1 MEQDF
6 KLPEY
11 LSLQG
16 NPSEN
21 WRRWLQRFELYLVAK
36 EETKKPDETQIAMLL
51 SVIGPEALERYNHF
65 EWSEGEDNTKFDDVK
80 AKFENELAGRKRIVF
95 SRYQFWVYS
104 KTAGQTFDEFL
115 TQLRTLALS
124 YEFTETD
131 NMVRDK

>member
-36 EETKKPDETQIAMLL
+36 EKTKKPDETKIAMLL
-51 SVIGPEALERYNHF
+51 SAIGPEALERYNHF

-80 AKFENELAGRKRIVF
+80 AKFEN
-95 SRYQFWVYS
+95 
-104 KTAGQTFDEFL
+104 
-115 TQLRTLALS
+115 
-124 YEFTETD
+124 
-131 NMVRDK
+131 